1 MDISS
6 QLTMAYNAPN
16 ARFSS
21 GYNIELILILLTGIY
36 MWTNVYIVYICE
48 HDLLGWSRFQ
58 NMLAMK
64 IIIPM
69 NGPGQG
75 SVHRRGSRTTSHEWR
90 IPRDIECQDCQET
103 PYQHMTRGLMFQD
116 LVSL

>member
-90 IPRDIECQDCQET
+90 IPRDIEC
-103 PYQHMTRGLMFQD
+103 
-116 LVSL
+116 